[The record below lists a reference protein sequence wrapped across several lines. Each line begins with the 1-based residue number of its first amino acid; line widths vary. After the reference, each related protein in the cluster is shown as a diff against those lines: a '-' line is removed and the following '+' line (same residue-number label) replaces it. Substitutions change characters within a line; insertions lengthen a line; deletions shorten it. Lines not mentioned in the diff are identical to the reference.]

1 MLEGVTSLGRWEGES
16 QCPVS
21 DDLAD
26 TFTGAA
32 QLSSDTVSDGNT
44 QSPLQLSP
52 ERFKGKYKASFKI
65 VCCQVKAGCVDIIV
79 HDAR

>member
-1 MLEGVTSLGRWEGES
+1 MTWLIPL
-16 QCPVS
+16 
-21 DDLAD
+21 D

-52 ERFKGKYKASFKI
+52 EGFKGKYKASFKI
-65 VCCQVKAGCVDIIV
+65 VWCQVKAGCVDIIV

>member
-1 MLEGVTSLGRWEGES
+1 MLEGVTSLGKGES

-26 TFTGAA
+26 TFTRAA

-44 QSPLQLSP
+44 QSPQQLDP
-52 ERFKGKYKASFKI
+52 ERPRGKYKASFKI
-65 VCCQVKAGCVDIIV
+65 VCCQVKAGCVAIIV